1 MRVVLA
7 PNALKG
13 SCSAAAAADAMAE
26 GVRSVDPGI
35 EVVRVPVA
43 DGGDGLLAVA
53 AEVIG
58 AELRDVRV
66 TGPRFDPVTAVMG
79 WEPRTRSAIV
89 EMALASGLAL
99 LDGVALDPEA
109 TTTVG
114 TGELMLAALDLGAER
129 IIVGIGGSATNDG
142 GIGMASALGWRF
154 LDTIG
159 ASVPPT
165 GGGLS
170 SIRRLDGTDVE
181 PRLSTV
187 RIDVVCDVDN
197 PLTGHT
203 GAARVFAPQK
213 GATIDQVD
221 RLDRGLQQLADV
233 VARDL
238 AQGCAGLPPP
248 PPTLSALP
256 GAGAAG
262 GLGFGLVAFC
272 GARLR
277 PGAEVV
283 LDLIGFDGLLEGA
296 DLVLTSE
303 GRIDAQTAAGKAP
316 AAVAARAHR
325 LGIPCIAIA
334 GELGEGHQLLHQ
346 AGVEAVFSLCPGPIG
361 LAQAQAQT
369 PTLLSGCAGQVFRAF
384 VAGRRSGR
392 QVRDSRASESVANG
406 AERYPSDGIRSR

>member
-26 GVRSVDPGI
+26 GVLSVDPGI
-35 EVVRVPVA
+35 DIVKAPVA

-58 AELRDVRV
+58 AELRRFQV
-66 TGPRFDPVTAVMG
+66 TGPDFDPVQAVMG
-79 WEPRTRSAIV
+79 WEPRTRCAVV

-99 LDGVALDPEA
+99 LDGRALNPEA

-114 TGELMLAALDLGAER
+114 TGELLRAALDLGAER
-129 IIVGIGGSATNDG
+129 IIIGIGGSATNDG

-154 LDTIG
+154 LDEDG

-170 SIRRLDGTDVE
+170 RIQRVDGTGVDRRLSG
-181 PRLSTV
+181 V
-187 RIDVVCDVDN
+187 RIDVICDVDN
-197 PLTGHT
+197 PLAGPN
-203 GAARVFAPQK
+203 GASRVFAPQK
-213 GATIDQVD
+213 GASVAQVQ
-221 RLDRGLQQLADV
+221 RLDRGLQHLADV
-233 VARDL
+233 VAREL
-238 AQGCAGLPPP
+238 VSGYSGLPHAQPE
-248 PPTLSALP
+248 LSALP

-277 PGAEVV
+277 PGADVV
-283 LDLIGFDGLLEGA
+283 LDMVDFDGLLEEA

-303 GRIDAQTAAGKAP
+303 GRIDSQTAAGKAP

-325 LGIPCIAIA
+325 IGLPCIAIA
-334 GELGEGHQLLHQ
+334 GGLGEGYRVLHEI
-346 AGVEAVFSLCPGPIG
+346 GVEAAFSLCPGPIG
-361 LAQAQAQT
+361 LEEAQAQAR
-369 PTLLSGCAGQVFRAF
+369 TLLSACTEQVIRLFLAGHRA
-384 VAGRRSGR
+384 GRSGR
-392 QVRDSRASESVANG
+392 SAQTPKPPASG
-406 AERYPSDGIRSR
+406 AGPHSSAGIRSR